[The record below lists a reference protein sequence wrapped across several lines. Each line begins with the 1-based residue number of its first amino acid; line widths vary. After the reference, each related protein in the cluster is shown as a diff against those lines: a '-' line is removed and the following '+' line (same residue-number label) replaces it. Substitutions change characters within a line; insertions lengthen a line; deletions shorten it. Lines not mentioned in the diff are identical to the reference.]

1 MRVKTV
7 LTLIWIEAAVPLSF
21 EFGVEWIWI
30 QLHGVGWN
38 WG

>member
-1 MRVKTV
+1 MDWGDCPIK
-7 LTLIWIEAAVPLSF
+7 F
-21 EFGVEWIWI
+21 EFGVEWIWN